1 MMVNDLIATED
12 ASGDAVSRPVLL
24 DRSRTADA
32 ERMNHLIG
40 SGQVRS
46 LHDTIDAQIDELLRV
61 RARRSELPADELAA
75 GRERLLEGLDPA
87 QYGRW
92 VFYPWSARLVHVLPP
107 AEFAEVRLDRN
118 RHQVSDAEQRRLAGF
133 HVGVVGLG
141 VGNAVALTLALESA
155 CGHLKLA
162 DSAPASLGDLN
173 RLRGGVQHLGLPK
186 TVLAARQISEADP
199 FAHLT
204 LFHEGLTEENVG
216 DFLGGDVPLH
226 AVVDACDDL
235 YVRVLL
241 RERARALGIPV
252 LSAVGDRGMVD
263 VERFDLEPEAP
274 LFHGRAG
281 EVTSAG
287 VRTMDAGARVA
298 LELAV
303 ADLERASVR
312 TAASVVELRRTV
324 RALPRLASE
333 AALGAAAVA
342 VAVRRIGLGE
352 PLPGGRRHL
361 DAARVLAAHGAP
373 VIPIAS
379 RRRNAGSQPA
389 PAGVDG
395 RIPELVRFCVEQGT
409 LAPSAGNRQPWRFSW
424 DGERLWV
431 LHDRARS
438 ASLLDPS
445 HRAAHLAL
453 GAAIENMAIA
463 AAHRGVRLRTEPFPR
478 PRDLEVAAALTFEA
492 DGVGL
497 EDDARLFDLI
507 ARRATNRRVGG
518 RDVLSGTEATSLAD
532 AARIRGA
539 RVDLLAESE
548 ALAEL
553 GAVVGGGERIRHLTH
568 ELHREVVEELRWTGD
583 EARGAGDGIPVD
595 ALELSA
601 AERAAL
607 GLAAR
612 PEVAATLRDLGGGR
626 AFRDLAERRIVRS
639 SAVGLMTVGG
649 ASPMCALRGGRAV
662 QRLWLEAT
670 RLGLALQ
677 PITALV
683 YLFEML
689 DGSGATIFSGRERD
703 ELRGLRGRFDAL
715 FDAAAGGTR
724 LMLFRVGRAAAPSAR
739 TPRRPLEAV
748 LTWGRPALAA

>member
-1 MMVNDLIATED
+1 MMMVDDLIHTNDGPGEA
-12 ASGDAVSRPVLL
+12 ASGPVLL

-40 SGQVRS
+40 SRQVRS
-46 LHDTIDAQIDELLRV
+46 LHDTVDRQIDELLRV
-61 RARRSELPADELAA
+61 RAHRADLSADELAA
-75 GRERLLEGLDPA
+75 GRARLLDGVDPA

-107 AEFAEVRLDRN
+107 PEFAEVRLDRN

-133 HVGVVGLG
+133 HVGIVGLG
-141 VGNAVALTLALESA
+141 VGNAVALTLALEGA

-162 DSAPASLGDLN
+162 DSAPAALGDLN
-173 RLRGGVQHLGLPK
+173 RLRGGVHHLGLPR
-186 TVLAARQISEADP
+186 TLLAARQVSEANP
-199 FAHLT
+199 YARVT

-235 YVRVLL
+235 FVRVLL
-241 RERARALGIPV
+241 RERARARGIPV

-263 VERFDLEPEAP
+263 VERFDLEPGAP

-281 EVTSAG
+281 EVTADS
-287 VRTMDAGARVA
+287 VRMLDAGARVA

-303 ADLERASVR
+303 SDAARASAR

-324 RALPRLASE
+324 SALPRLASE

-342 VAVRRIGLGE
+342 VAVRRVGLGE

-361 DAARVLAAHGAP
+361 DAERVLAAHGAP

-379 RRRNAGSQPA
+379 RRRAAAAPV

-395 RIPELVRFCVEQGT
+395 RIPELVRFCAEQGT
-409 LAPSAGNRQPWRFSW
+409 LAPSAGNRQPWRFTW

-438 ASLLDPS
+438 ASLLDPA

-463 AAHRGVRLRTEPFPR
+463 AAHRGVRLRAEPFPR
-478 PRDLEVAAALTFEA
+478 PRDPTVAAALTFEDHGA
-492 DGVGL
+492 GL
-497 EDDARLFDLI
+497 EDDARLFPLL
-507 ARRATNRRVGG
+507 ALRATNRHVGRRRVLGG
-518 RDVLSGTEATSLAD
+518 AEATALAD
-532 AARIRGA
+532 AARVRGA
-539 RVDLLAESE
+539 RVDLLSGPE

-568 ELHREVVEELRWTGD
+568 ELHREMVDELRWTGD
-583 EARGAGDGIPVD
+583 EARGAGDGIPVE
-595 ALELSA
+595 ALELGA

-612 PEVAATLRDLGGGR
+612 SEVAATLRDLGGGR
-626 AFRDLAERRIVRS
+626 AFRELAERRIVRS
-639 SAVGLMTVGG
+639 SAVGLVTVGG
-649 ASPMCALRGGRAV
+649 SSAGCALRGGRAV
-662 QRLWLEAT
+662 ERLWLEAT

-677 PITALV
+677 PVTALV
-683 YLFEML
+683 YLFELL
-689 DGSGATIFSGRERD
+689 DGSSATIFSSRERD
-703 ELRGLRGRFDAL
+703 ELRGLRARFDAL
-715 FDAAAGGTR
+715 FAAAEGSTR
-724 LMLFRVGRAAAPSAR
+724 LMLFRLGVTGAPSAR
-739 TPRRPLEAV
+739 SPRLPLEAV
-748 LTWGRPALAA
+748 LTWGRPAMAA

>member
-1 MMVNDLIATED
+1 MLVNDLILTEE
-12 ASGDAVSRPVLL
+12 APGDAVSCPVVL
-24 DRSRTADA
+24 DRARTADA

-46 LHDTIDAQIDELLRV
+46 LHDTIDRQLDELLCV
-61 RARRSELPADELAA
+61 RARRELPADELAA
-75 GRERLLEGLDPA
+75 GRERLLDGQDPA

-92 VFYPWSARLVHVLPP
+92 VWYPWSARLVHVLPP

-118 RHQVSDAEQRRLAGF
+118 RHQVSDPEQRRLAGF

-141 VGNAVALTLALESA
+141 VGNAVALTLALEGA
-155 CGHLKLA
+155 GGHLKLA
-162 DSAPASLGDLN
+162 DRVPAALGDLN
-173 RLRGGVQHLGLPK
+173 RLRASIHHLGLPK
-186 TVLAARQISEADP
+186 TVLAARQVFEANP
-199 FAHLT
+199 YARVT

-226 AVVDACDDL
+226 AVVDACDDVF
-235 YVRVLL
+235 VRVLL
-241 RERARALGIPV
+241 RERARERGIPV

-263 VERFDLEPEAP
+263 VERFDLEPGAA

-281 EVTSAG
+281 TLTAERVKA
-287 VRTMDAGARVA
+287 MDAGERVA

-303 ADLERASVR
+303 ADAERASAR
-312 TAASVVELRRTV
+312 TAASVMELRRTV
-324 RALPRLASE
+324 SALPRLASE

-352 PLPGGRRHL
+352 PLPGGRRQL
-361 DAARVLAAHGAP
+361 DAATVLAAHGAP

-379 RRRNAGSQPA
+379 RRRPAPPLA

-409 LAPSAGNRQPWRFSW
+409 LAPSAGNRQPWRFAW

-438 ASLLDPS
+438 ASLLDPQ
-445 HRAAHLAL
+445 HRAAYLAL
-453 GAAIENMAIA
+453 GAAVENIAIA
-463 AAHRGVRLRTEPFPR
+463 AAHRGMRLRTEPFPR
-478 PRDLEVAAALTFEA
+478 PRDPSVAAALSFEPGG
-492 DGVGL
+492 DGMD
-497 EDDARLFDLI
+497 EDAWLFALL
-507 ARRATNRRVGG
+507 ARRATNRRPGK
-518 RDVLSGTEATSLAD
+518 RAVLSADATTALVD

-539 RVDLLAESE
+539 RVDLLSGRE

-553 GAVVGGGERIRHLTH
+553 GAVVGGGERIRYLTQ
-568 ELHREVVEELRWTGD
+568 ELHREMVDELRWTEA
-583 EARGAGDGIPVD
+583 EARRTGDGIPVD

-601 AERAAL
+601 PERAAL

-626 AFRDLAERRIVRS
+626 AFRDLAERRLVRS
-639 SAVGLMTVGG
+639 SAVGLVTVGG
-649 ASPMCALRGGRAV
+649 ASAACALRGGRAV

-677 PITALV
+677 PVTVPV
-683 YLFEML
+683 YLFELL
-689 DGSGATIFSGRERD
+689 DGSSATIFSSRERD
-703 ELRGLRGRFDAL
+703 ELRGLRARFDAL
-715 FDAAAGGTR
+715 FAAAEGGTR
-724 LMLFRVGRAAAPSAR
+724 LMLFRLVAAAAPSAR
-739 TPRRPLEAV
+739 TLRRPLESV
-748 LTWGRPALAA
+748 LSWGRPALAA